1 MSIYDLYQ
9 KQLRTTTFPN
19 LSLRKWLSFYKS
31 VLSIILHFPVRL
43 FPQSVDIRGPL
54 QHDAK
59 HTVAFEIL
67 KRLSDISYTH
77 FLCFLSVP
85 RRLWIRTTCFHQMK
99 AATSSHQLCRKP
111 TSTPP
116 RITHRLWASTTSLP
130 WIHPAATCTADAKR
144 HTLKYI
150 SCFLRGMWPRLHTL
164 IRPCSCIG
172 KCMDPQKG
180 RAHNLHFKRCRKTQ
194 RIVVRIKRAHVV
206 FL

>member
-1 MSIYDLYQ
+1 MSTYDLYQ
-9 KQLRTTTFPN
+9 KQLRTTNFPN
-19 LSLRKWLSFYKS
+19 LSQRNWLSFYKS
-31 VLSIILHFPVRL
+31 VLSIILHFPVPSLPSERWH
-43 FPQSVDIRGPL
+43 QRTT
-54 QHDAK
+54 AAWCK
-59 HTVAFEIL
+59 
-67 KRLSDISYTH
+67 TH
-77 FLCFLSVP
+77 CGLWNIEETFRHLVYSLCFLSVP

-99 AATSSHQLCRKP
+99 AATSSHQLCRRP

-116 RITHRLWASTTSLP
+116 RIIHLLWASTTSLP

-144 HTLKYI
+144 HTLTHI
-150 SCFLRGMWPRLHTL
+150 SCFLRGVWPRLHTL

-180 RAHNLHFKRCRKTQ
+180 RAHNLHLKRCRKAQ